1 MAGAKPKGWA
11 IGALVLAGAA
21 LGFDKFV
28 LTASAGDAALPASD
42 TEPDGSATSPIQGAE
57 SRRRGGNLGEM
68 FETYAGSITLTDSEI
83 NSAFGVPASA
93 TPAPALPADA
103 EKNET
108 RRDLGLRLTGVL
120 RRPEGDLA
128 IVNGRTLGVG
138 QSVGDITVTAITETS
153 VELSTPIGPM
163 SLSIGRPTLA
173 K

>member
-11 IGALVLAGAA
+11 IGALVLSGAA

-28 LTASAGDAALPASD
+28 LTASAGDEAPAASVAASD
-42 TEPDGSATSPIQGAE
+42 SAGAPPAQGAE
-57 SRRRGGNLGEM
+57 SRGRVGNLGNM
-68 FETYAGSITLTDSEI
+68 FDARAGSITLTDSEI
-83 NSAFGVPASA
+83 ASAFGVPAA
-93 TPAPALPADA
+93 AKRGAALPGDTDEA
-103 EKNET
+103 EP

-138 QSVGDITVTAITETS
+138 QSAGDITVTAITETS
-153 VELSTPIGPM
+153 VELSTPIGPVT
-163 SLSIGRPTLA
+163 LTIGRPTLA